1 MEAGQTPT
9 EVARATGLSLATLSE
24 WAKAEG
30 WAVTEVIRQ
39 VRIQEQRINV
49 DPALDML
56 VKRMEGLP
64 KADRE
69 AEYDDAMHK
78 LACSIPLVIRQLSHQ
93 EIVTKADKVARLVE
107 LSRSILGRGS
117 AKHSTPMLSLS
128 LLSTPLMPDRSRPTL
143 QLLGE

>member
-1 MEAGQTPT
+1 MPARHKDEVKAEAQKLMEAGQTLT
-9 EVARATGLSLATLSE
+9 EVARATGLPTTTLSE

-30 WAVTEVIRQ
+30 WQVTEVIRQ

-69 AEYDDAMHK
+69 AEYDDAMSELNS
-78 LACSIPLVIRQLSHQ
+78 LAAQSAQAGLQYPVGDTATLSP
-93 EIVTKADKVARLVE
+93 R
-107 LSRSILGRGS
+107 
-117 AKHSTPMLSLS
+117 HSY
-128 LLSTPLMPDRSRPTL
+128 
-143 QLLGE
+143 QG